1 MAETPTLKKKNGWLT
16 HLETSFAI
24 ADFSQGAEAGI
35 TLLLLTRTDR
45 VMASRQWAFPQ
56 STKFGSTVTMG
67 PMVLAI
73 KIKFPGKPWLLPC
86 HTMPKIDKGGLYYQK
101 WTGKL
106 YISLD
111 HLDHLGGWTGEFG
124 PTISSETNWR
134 DAKNNLDNLE
144 GLWTSE
150 NYQVCS
156 CPKLPSTWASAASEP
171 YQPKIVALFGNFF
184 WVKPLG
190 MFHTLCKSMVAGKSP
205 NFPIEFG
212 DFPASHVWFPKGEH
226 ISQAYSKMLAEFC
239 PRMRSVMG
247 ICSVPITCDVR
258 VNVKTSWAKLSEAE
272 CEMWVTW

>member
-1 MAETPTLKKKNGWLT
+1 MIHPMQGLANHDFSRLIVERLNSISPSHPIIVSRSSMIFDHGIIWISVPNILDGITPHTPKKNIASILNSIESQPLLPSFSWLKPPHLKKKNGWLT

-106 YISLD
+106 YIFPWPS
-111 HLDHLGGWTGEFG
+111 G
-124 PTISSETNWR
+124 SSWGMDGRIWANHFLR
-134 DAKNNLDNLE
+134 N
-144 GLWTSE
+144 
-150 NYQVCS
+150 
-156 CPKLPSTWASAASEP
+156 KL
-171 YQPKIVALFGNFF
+171 
-184 WVKPLG
+184 
-190 MFHTLCKSMVAGKSP
+190 AGCQKQ
-205 NFPIEFG
+205 F
-212 DFPASHVWFPKGEH
+212 
-226 ISQAYSKMLAEFC
+226 
-239 PRMRSVMG
+239 R
-247 ICSVPITCDVR
+247 
-258 VNVKTSWAKLSEAE
+258 
-272 CEMWVTW
+272 

>member
-1 MAETPTLKKKNGWLT
+1 MIHPMQGLANHDFSRLIVERLNSISPSHPIIVSRSSMIFNHGIIWISVPNILDGITPHTPKKKHSVNSQFYRVTTPIAIVFMAETPTFKKKNGWLT

-106 YISLD
+106 YIFPWPS
-111 HLDHLGGWTGEFG
+111 G
-124 PTISSETNWR
+124 SSWGMDGRIWANHFLR
-134 DAKNNLDNLE
+134 N
-144 GLWTSE
+144 
-150 NYQVCS
+150 
-156 CPKLPSTWASAASEP
+156 KL
-171 YQPKIVALFGNFF
+171 
-184 WVKPLG
+184 
-190 MFHTLCKSMVAGKSP
+190 AGCQKQ
-205 NFPIEFG
+205 F
-212 DFPASHVWFPKGEH
+212 
-226 ISQAYSKMLAEFC
+226 
-239 PRMRSVMG
+239 R
-247 ICSVPITCDVR
+247 
-258 VNVKTSWAKLSEAE
+258 
-272 CEMWVTW
+272 